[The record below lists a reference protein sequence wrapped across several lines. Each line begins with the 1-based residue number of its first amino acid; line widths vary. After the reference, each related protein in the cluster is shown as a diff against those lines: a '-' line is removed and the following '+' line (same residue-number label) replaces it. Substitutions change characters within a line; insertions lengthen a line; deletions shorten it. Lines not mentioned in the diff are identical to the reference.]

1 MNRYGPFGCLWT
13 EKQAIG
19 LSHLPLHLRFFTFS
33 SLQSFLPHE
42 LQQQQ
47 LLYYL
52 QLQRMVMNLLQPD
65 YSNVHVI
72 LSSLSLHVTIR
83 GGIYLTANH
92 HNAIATLT
100 WRLNNNDSITIFHQV
115 QKGIHLA
122 MCWALSILSP
132 VQEPHRKF
140 GGKNCMVEQIPSVAW
155 RTKGGHHPKH
165 AKPHRVPI
173 KGKLIIFF

>member
-33 SLQSFLPHE
+33 SLRSFLPHE

-92 HNAIATLT
+92 HNVIATLT

-122 MCWALSILSP
+122 MCRALSILSP

-140 GGKNCMVEQIPSVAW
+140 GGKKLHGRANPKCCMKNE
-155 RTKGGHHPKH
+155 KEG
-165 AKPHRVPI
+165 
-173 KGKLIIFF
+173 IIQNMQNLTEFL